1 VIADG
6 LAELTQQV
14 GDSQWV
20 KDMPGLE
27 LAACGLAR
35 QLAPRRQ
42 AITRRAEQLAAPGVG
57 SLRRTVH
64 HAAALQ
70 AAQLRAAIGWLPG
83 PTHRARAASING
95 ADAVK
100 DTVADVLRDHL
111 SLLGAPGAEVA
122 RIMTGSGSL
131 APARVTDRLR
141 MSPIPWEPMGVD
153 TVERV
158 ADRAL
163 PGLVRSV
170 SPEVLGATPVLQ
182 THRCRLADGSAAMLR
197 VRRPSARRALLSDA
211 RFTGTLAWAAS
222 QLVPGLRD
230 AHPQGFVE
238 LTVRQLLDS
247 LDLRNHALN
256 AIELGLA
263 VEALAIQGVSVA
275 RPVPGGVAAAAA
287 LFEAVDGEP
296 VTGASAPGDPGAVG
310 TALASV
316 LVLTAIGRGVFLA
329 EPDPQFHL
337 RGDGDTTTLVGCPV
351 LGRLTPILRTSGYDF
366 LSAVLSGDH
375 SGQVAA
381 MRAAGAVPDATDADE
396 LIADLAASG
405 GLDPMALLGSDG
417 TAALLGGLRE
427 AVTVLLRHRLRPPLE
442 VVLLMRG
449 LFALQEVLPVT
460 APGATLTGSLLPLLP
475 RLPELAHGS

>member
-14 GDSQWV
+14 RHSQWV

-42 AITRRAEQLAAPGVG
+42 AITQRAEQLAAPGVG
-57 SLRRTVH
+57 SLPRTVH
-64 HAAALQ
+64 QAAALQ

-83 PTHRARAASING
+83 PTHRARPGSTDG

-122 RIMTGSGSL
+122 RIMTGSGNL

-163 PGLVRSV
+163 PGLVHSV

-182 THRCRLADGSAAMLR
+182 THRCRLADGSAALLR

-211 RFTGTLAWAAS
+211 RFTGTLAWTAS

-263 VEALAIQGVSVA
+263 VEALDIQGVSVA
-275 RPVPGGVAAAAA
+275 RPVPGGFAAAAA
-287 LFEAVDGEP
+287 LFEPVDGEP
-296 VTGASAPGDPGAVG
+296 VTSGSAPGDPGTVG

-316 LVLTAIGRGVFLA
+316 LVLAAIGRGVFLA
-329 EPDPQFHL
+329 EPDPQFQL
-337 RGDGDTTTLVGCPV
+337 RGDGDTTTFVGCPV

-366 LSAVLSGDH
+366 LTAVLSGDH

-381 MRAAGAVPDATDADE
+381 MSAAGAVPEGTDTDA
-396 LIADLAASG
+396 LIADLAAAD

-417 TAALLGGLRE
+417 PTALLGGLRE

-449 LFALQEVLPVT
+449 LFALQEALPVA

>member
-57 SLRRTVH
+57 SLPRTVH

-83 PTHRARAASING
+83 PTHRARPASTDG

-100 DTVADVLRDHL
+100 DTVADILRDHL

-182 THRCRLADGSAAMLR
+182 THRCRLADGSAALLR

-287 LFEAVDGEP
+287 LFEPVDGEP
-296 VTGASAPGDPGAVG
+296 ATSGPAPGDPSAVG

-316 LVLTAIGRGVFLA
+316 LVLAAIGRGVFLA
-329 EPDPQFHL
+329 DPDPQFHL
-337 RGDGDTTTLVGCPV
+337 RGDGDTTTFVGCPV

-381 MRAAGAVPDATDADE
+381 MRAAGAVPDATDVDE

-405 GLDPMALLGSDG
+405 GLDPMALLGTDG
-417 TAALLGGLRE
+417 PAALLGGLRE

>member
-1 VIADG
+1 MGADG
-6 LAELTQQV
+6 LAELTHRV
-14 GDSQWV
+14 ADSQWV
-20 KDMPGLE
+20 RDMPGLE

-42 AITRRAEQLAAPGVG
+42 AMARRAEQLAAPGLG
-57 SLRRTVH
+57 SLPRTVH
-64 HAAALQ
+64 QVAALQ
-70 AAQLRAAIGWLPG
+70 AAQLRAVVGWLPG
-83 PTHRARAASING
+83 PTRRARPTSSDD
-95 ADAVK
+95 DAVK

-122 RIMTGSGSL
+122 RLMTGSGSL
-131 APARVTDRLR
+131 APGRVTDRLR
-141 MSPIPWEPMGVD
+141 LAPIPWEPMGVD

-170 SPEVLGATPVLQ
+170 SPQVLGATPVLQ
-182 THRCRLADGSAAMLR
+182 THRCRLADGSGAVVR

-211 RFTGTLAWAAS
+211 RFTGTLAWTAA
-222 QLVPGLRD
+222 QIVPGLRD

-263 VEALAIQGVSVA
+263 VETLAIEGVSVA

-287 LFEAVDGEP
+287 VFESVDGEP
-296 VTGASAPGDPGAVG
+296 VTSSPTPDDPGAVG

-316 LVLTAIGRGVFLA
+316 LVLAAIGDGVFLA
-329 EPDPQFHL
+329 DPDPQFQL
-337 RGDGDTTTLVGCPV
+337 RSDRDVTTFVGCPV
-351 LGRLTPILRTSGYDF
+351 LGRLTPLLRTSGYDF
-366 LSAVLSGDH
+366 LTAVLSGDH
-375 SGQVAA
+375 GGQVAA
-381 MRAAGAVPDATDADE
+381 MRAAGAVPEATDTEA
-396 LIADLAASG
+396 LTADLTATG

-417 TAALLGGLRE
+417 PTALLGGLRE

-442 VVLLMRG
+442 VVLLMRS